1 MVDFGR
7 VREAFP
13 AAKQVTYLD
22 LANKNILPRPVIDE
36 IGRFVEDA
44 SCTGGDKDGWKQV
57 VEETRAEV
65 AGLIGA
71 GPDEIA
77 FVKNT
82 SEGLNIAARGLGLAA
97 GDVVVL
103 NDLEHPNNVYPW
115 LALARHGV
123 EVRWVRSREGRIL
136 LEDLE
141 RQVAEGARVVAI
153 SHVTSA
159 NGFRTDLEAL
169 GRACRRH
176 GARLVVDAI
185 QSAGVVPLDVR
196 SAGVDL
202 LACGAHK
209 GLMGLHGVG
218 VLYCRRE
225 LIASMTPP
233 YAARDSMSPGAAA
246 ALEVGFAG
254 DARRFEIGNPNYL
267 GIHAL
272 RAGVRFVRAIGVRA
286 IEARVLE
293 LSRLLLDGLRARG
306 IASATPSA
314 AGERAGIVSVRV
326 GDPEDA
332 LRRLAARG
340 VVVSVKGGALRATP
354 HVYNTEEEIEQLLA
368 LLPNAA

>member
-1 MVDFGR
+1 MTDFAR

-22 LANKNILPRPVIDE
+22 LANKNILPQPVIDG
-36 IGRFVEDA
+36 IGRFLQDA
-44 SCTGGDKDGWKQV
+44 SLTGGDKDGWKQV

-71 GPDEIA
+71 DAAEIA

-82 SEGLNIAARGLGLAA
+82 SEGLNVAARGLGLER
-97 GDVVVL
+97 GDVVIL

-123 EVRWVRSREGRIL
+123 EVRWVRSRAGRIP

-141 RQVAEGARVVAI
+141 RQMAQGARVVAV

-159 NGFRTDLEAL
+159 TGFRTDLAAL

-176 GARLVVDAI
+176 GVRLVVDAI
-185 QSAGVVPLDVR
+185 QSAGVVPVDVGA
-196 SAGVDL
+196 AGVDV

-209 GLMGLHGVG
+209 GLLGVHGVG

-225 LIASMTPP
+225 LMRSMTPV
-233 YAARDSMSPGAAA
+233 YAARDSMSPSAAA
-246 ALEVGFAG
+246 ALELRFAE

-272 RAGVRFVRAIGVRA
+272 RAGVRFVRGIGVEA

-306 IASATPSA
+306 IASATPA
-314 AGERAGIVSVRV
+314 AASERAGIVSVRV
-326 GDPEDA
+326 GDPDETV
-332 LRRLAARG
+332 RRLAARG
-340 VVVSVKGGALRATP
+340 IVASVKGGALRVTP
-354 HVYNTEEEIEQLLA
+354 HVYNTEEEIERLLA
-368 LLPNAA
+368 LLPVAA